1 MLMFMTGVSMR
12 RLKNTIGVAFL
23 ALLCTSCATATFSKY
38 KGIGRIKQY
47 DFYHADLPAAFD
59 GFRIAFATDFHY
71 ESKFDSKRL
80 PSLVQALQSL
90 QADVLLLGGDYR
102 GRNGGDVN
110 TLFTAL
116 SSVKTP
122 YGTYAVMGNHERGVN
137 DSLVRAAMQATGV
150 KLLEHRVDTLLK
162 NDERLL
168 ICGIRT
174 PFDLVR
180 NGISPTLQ
188 LQSHD
193 FVVMLTHTPD
203 YVEDVDVSNT
213 DLALA
218 GHTHGGQ
225 VSLFKRWTPAHFSKY
240 GNRFLTGLKYNSQGI
255 PVIISNGLG
264 TSRKDVRLFTPSE
277 IVLVV
282 LHAKP

>member
-102 GRNGGDVN
+102 GRNRGDVN

-137 DSLVRAAMQATGV
+137 DSLVQAAMQATGV

-168 ICGIRT
+168 ICGIRN